1 MEVAMMSDRLWQH
14 LTCSSQMIP
23 TGDKFIENTPNGLL
37 QDLMP
42 HQKEGLNW
50 LIWRE
55 NEQHPEEF

>member
-1 MEVAMMSDRLWQH
+1 
-14 LTCSSQMIP
+14 MIP